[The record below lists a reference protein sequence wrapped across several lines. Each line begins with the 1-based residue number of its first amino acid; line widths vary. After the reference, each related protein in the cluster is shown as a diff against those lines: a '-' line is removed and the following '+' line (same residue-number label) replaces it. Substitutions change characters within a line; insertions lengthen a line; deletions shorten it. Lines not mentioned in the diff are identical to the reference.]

1 MSGKLYRAVPQAA
14 SGEKSVNEMDQENEL
29 IELTGTVDSV
39 IYKNEENAYTVLR
52 LVDENGE
59 LVTVVGCFPYA
70 AAGES
75 MIISGCWT
83 THSVHGRQF
92 KAEYAQRLLPTT
104 ASAIYDYLAGGAVRG
119 IGPATALLIVN
130 RFGDKSLDVL
140 ENAPDRLAQ
149 IRGIS
154 PQKAAQFSETFRRQ
168 TGMRRLMEFIC
179 SFGLRPVLAIR
190 LYRYYGDSAMKIIRD
205 NPYILAAPHIG
216 GSFAEADD
224 MALEL
229 GVELKSENRI
239 AAAAIFELEYN
250 AGNGHCFIPREKL
263 AAVTAQLIGVEPE
276 SIGPVL
282 EDMIADGRIRFEEI
296 AGCEACYLPRLYEAE
311 CFTAERIAA
320 LAQGKY
326 AGRMDFSALLDS
338 LENKQGIRYA
348 PLQRQTLQLAL
359 ENQLVVITGGPG
371 TGKTTSIRAI
381 LALYDRLGLKTLLAA
396 PTGRAAKRM
405 TELTGC
411 EATTIHRLLGAKF
424 GDDEESVVFTK
435 NAQDPLDCDAVI
447 LDECSMV
454 DVVLMSALLE
464 AMPGDARLVLVGDAD
479 QLPSVGPGDV
489 FSAILRSEVVPAVR
503 LTEIFRQ
510 DGTSMIVRNAHMI
523 NRGEHPD
530 FSRNEGGFFRLRR
543 LQAGTTVETI
553 TELCSVRLPQKM
565 KIPSEDIQVLSPTRK
580 GELGTVN
587 LNRHLQAALNPPD
600 EKKKEKQFG
609 DSVFREGD
617 RVMQIRNNY
626 DIPWRIEDNS
636 SAGSGIFNG
645 DIGVILSMDPEQENL
660 TVDFDGR
667 IAVYS
672 FDQLLELEHAWAMTV
687 HKAQGSEYRA
697 VILSLCSTSQ
707 MLQTRDILYT
717 AVTRAKE
724 LLILV
729 GDEQLAHQMIDNAR
743 QSRRYNALRV
753 RIRKNS
759 GL

>member
-1 MSGKLYRAVPQAA
+1 
-14 SGEKSVNEMDQENEL
+14 MDQENEL
-29 IELTGTVDSV
+29 IELIGTVDSI
-39 IYKNEENAYTVLR
+39 IYKNEENGYTVLR

-70 AAGES
+70 SAGES
-75 MIISGCWT
+75 MILSGAWT

-92 KAEYAQRLLPTT
+92 KAEYAQRMLPST
-104 ASAIYDYLAGGAVRG
+104 APAIYDYLAGGAVRG

-130 RFGDKSLDVL
+130 RFGEKTLDVL
-140 ENAPDRLAQ
+140 ENAPDKLAT
-149 IRGIS
+149 IKGIS

-168 TGMRRLMEFIC
+168 TGMRRLMEFVC

-190 LYRYYGDSAMKIIRD
+190 LYRFYGDNAMNILRGD
-205 NPYILAAPHIG
+205 PYILASAHIG
-216 GSFAEADD
+216 GSFAEADE

-229 GVELKSENRI
+229 GIELQSESRI
-239 AAAAIFELEYN
+239 AAAAVFELEYN

-263 AAVTAQLIGVEPE
+263 AAVTGQLIGVEPE
-276 SIGPVL
+276 AVDIVL
-282 EDMIADGRIRFEEI
+282 GDMIGSGRIRYERI

-311 CFTAERIAA
+311 RFTAERIAA

-326 AGRMDFSALLDS
+326 ASRMDFSALLDG
-338 LENKQGIRYA
+338 LEAKQGIRYA
-348 PLQRQTLQLAL
+348 PLQRETLQLAL

-411 EATTIHRLLGAKF
+411 EASTIHRLLGAKF
-424 GDDEESVVFTK
+424 AEDEESVEFTK
-435 NAQDPLDCDAVI
+435 NAREPLECDAVI

-454 DVVLMSALLE
+454 DITLMSALLE
-464 AMPGDARLVLVGDAD
+464 AMDPEARLVLVGDAD

-489 FSAILRSEVVPAVR
+489 FSAVLRSEAVPAVR

-510 DGTSMIVRNAHMI
+510 NSSSLIIRNAHSI

-530 FSRNEGGFFRLRR
+530 LSRNEGGFFRLKRM
-543 LQAGTTVETI
+543 QAASTVETI
-553 TELCSVRLPQKM
+553 TELCASRLPQKM
-565 KIPSEDIQVLSPTRK
+565 HIPSDEIQVLSPTRK
-580 GELGTVN
+580 GELGTAN
-587 LNRHLQAALNPPD
+587 LNKSLQEALNPAVPG
-600 EKKKEKQFG
+600 KKEKLFG
-609 DSVFREGD
+609 TVVFREGD

-626 DIPWRIEDNS
+626 DLLWHTADNR
-636 SAGSGIFNG
+636 SAGSGIYNG
-645 DIGVILSMDPEQENL
+645 DIGVVARIDHEQETL

-667 IAVYS
+667 LASYS
-672 FDQLLELEHAWAMTV
+672 FDQLIELEHAWAMTV
-687 HKAQGSEYRA
+687 HKSQGSEYRA
-697 VILSLCSTSQ
+697 VILCLSATTQ
-707 MLQTRDILYT
+707 MLMSRDILYT

-729 GDEQLAHQMIDNAR
+729 GDDRIAYQMIDNVR
-743 QSRRYNALRV
+743 QSRRYNALRL
-753 RIRKNS
+753 RIRKKCGLNS
-759 GL
+759 